1 MYGRNGEQGG
11 GVSEGKIG
19 DISNIKEIRE
29 QLLHAANE
37 KVCCIR
43 HLMLCY
49 VVLFHVMLCYV
60 MICYVMLCYVILCNV
75 M

>member
-19 DISNIKEIRE
+19 DVSNIKEIRE
-29 QLLHAANE
+29 QLLNAANE
-37 KVCCIR
+37 KVCFIR
-43 HLMLCY
+43 HLMICNVIY
-49 VVLFHVMLCYV
+49 VILCYV
-60 MICYVMLCYVILCNV
+60 MLYYVMSCYA

>member
-37 KVCCIR
+37 KVYCIR

-49 VVLFHVMLCYV
+49 GM
-60 MICYVMLCYVILCNV
+60 
-75 M
+75 